1 MFFETLLTDFYEQS
15 NSTNSNCS
23 LKELTH
29 IHGFKLYCC
38 GDFQICVL
46 SPKPPPG
53 SACFSYVPSRST
65 KTLPLLCPELSL
77 GICLSSSQ
85 AGAVICWSPWE
96 LADPA
101 SAYLLLSSLSGI
113 NGFCPKPCPS
123 TPIPFSFIFI
133 LLIYLVNSTQTTLY
147 MCTAFYIAF
156 FLLPFFHLPVF
167 LFISCIREP
176 FRILSSLTSMQ
187 IKLVMHLYQEKKRYK
202 CEQNQFIKFMKSK
215 FIKK

>member
-1 MFFETLLTDFYEQS
+1 MAGGLHGCVMLNNIE
-15 NSTNSNCS
+15 
-23 LKELTH
+23 LK
-29 IHGFKLYCC
+29 IHGSAWKLK
-38 GDFQICVL
+38 DVWIRVQL
-46 SPKPPPG
+46 
-53 SACFSYVPSRST
+53 
-65 KTLPLLCPELSL
+65 LPWWGPYS
-77 GICLSSSQ
+77 
-85 AGAVICWSPWE
+85 WSPTE
-96 LADPA
+96 PA
-101 SAYLLLSSLSGI
+101 SFSCLLLDEASS
-113 NGFCPKPCPS
+113 
-123 TPIPFSFIFI
+123 PIPFSFIFI